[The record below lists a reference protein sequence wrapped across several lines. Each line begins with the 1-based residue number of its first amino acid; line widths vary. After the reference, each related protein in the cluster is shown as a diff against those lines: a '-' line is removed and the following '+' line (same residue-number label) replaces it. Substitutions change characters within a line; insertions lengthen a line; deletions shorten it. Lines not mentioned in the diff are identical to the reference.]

1 MKKKMMKLEEEVKE
15 FRDIFIIYL
24 KLQQVTSDLK
34 QYFNLK

>member
-1 MKKKMMKLEEEVKE
+1 MMKLEEVKE

-34 QYFNLK
+34 QYFILK